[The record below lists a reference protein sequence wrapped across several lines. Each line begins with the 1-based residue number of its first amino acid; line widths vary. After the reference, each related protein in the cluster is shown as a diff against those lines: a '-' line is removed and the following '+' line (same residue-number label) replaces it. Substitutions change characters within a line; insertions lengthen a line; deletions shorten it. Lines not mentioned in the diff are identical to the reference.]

1 MELTVNP
8 KATNPFRR
16 KSKKNLCSFEL
27 GKYFQGAEESLEVLY
42 VCLWTWLWWCF
53 HDVNMSTLG
62 HIVLFVHSAIFQK
75 SVNFFLMEKFP
86 LFSY

>member
-42 VCLWTWLWWCF
+42 VCL
-53 HDVNMSTLG
+53 
-62 HIVLFVHSAIFQK
+62 
-75 SVNFFLMEKFP
+75 
-86 LFSY
+86 